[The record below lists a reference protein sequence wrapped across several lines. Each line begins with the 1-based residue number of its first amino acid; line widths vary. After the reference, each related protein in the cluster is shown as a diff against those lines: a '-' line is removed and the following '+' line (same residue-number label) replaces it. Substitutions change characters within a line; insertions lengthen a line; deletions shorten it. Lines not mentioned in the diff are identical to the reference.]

1 MKKATPRRARP
12 KRQRTEAIQSCR
24 VALGLLLSMGN
35 VCWGELLVFGAC
47 VEAGTELDPFGGVN
61 VSIPVAVRAKITMP
75 HDLGLRS

>member
-1 MKKATPRRARP
+1 M
-12 KRQRTEAIQSCR
+12 
-24 VALGLLLSMGN
+24 ALGLLLSMGN